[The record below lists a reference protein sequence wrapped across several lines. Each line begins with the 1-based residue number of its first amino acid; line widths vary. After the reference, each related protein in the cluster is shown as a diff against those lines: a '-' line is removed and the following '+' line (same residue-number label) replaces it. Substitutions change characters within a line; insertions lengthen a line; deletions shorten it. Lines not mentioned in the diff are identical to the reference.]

1 MQNTNKFNY
10 LSLYIIIIFFSF
22 LVNFYYS
29 SLGVEPMDSFVLFN
43 GGFKVLNGL
52 APFKDYWLVTGP
64 LMDYLN
70 AFFFKI
76 FDVSWTSYIIHSSL
90 TNSLITVLIFT
101 LFKTLG
107 LNKIYNLIYTLMFA
121 LLMYPSVGV
130 PFVDHHATIF
140 VLSAFCLFIFGVKKK
155 NKKYFFFI
163 PSFLIIGFL
172 CKQTPTTYG
181 VFAIAFLGLIYLF
194 NTNNIKGFLLSVT
207 YGSFLSLII
216 LIFFFY
222 FTEIPIS
229 NFLIQYIYFAGS
241 IGDYRLSNL
250 KPDFFGIMHEFKFII
265 IPFVYSIYLN
275 VIYYKNKL
283 KDEFVILLSMN
294 CFTALM
300 IFHQLLTM
308 NENYIFFLIP
318 LLTALIHTYN
328 LNSNLNRYTKNIFL
342 YSVIALCLFAVTKYH
357 LRYNEQRKFHRLE
370 KVNLENAVD
379 ANIIHTKLKGL
390 KWITKTFSKEP
401 NKEIEIILES
411 IDLLKDEKGKFSVI
425 TDYLFIPAVLNIND
439 YSPNQW
445 YHPTVSYP
453 LKDTKYYNNY
463 KSFFVKK
470 LQINQINKII
480 VVGNGLE
487 DLLALTFNASCFKKT
502 KLGEITFRYLIKK
515 DCDEFR

>member
-10 LSLYIIIIFFSF
+10 LSIYLILIIFSF

-29 SLGVEPMDSFVLFN
+29 SFGIEPMDSFVLFN

-52 APFKDYWLVTGP
+52 IPFKDYWLVTGP

-90 TNSLITVLIFT
+90 TNSFISVLIFI
-101 LFKTLG
+101 LFKNLG
-107 LNKIYNLIYTLMFA
+107 LNKIYNLFYTLMFS

-130 PFVDHHATIF
+130 PFVDHHSTIF
-140 VLSAFCLFIFGVKKK
+140 VLSAFCLFILGVKRK
-155 NKKYFFFI
+155 NEKYFFFI
-163 PSFLIIGFL
+163 PALLIIGFL

-194 NTNNIKGFLLSVT
+194 YTNNIKNFLLSAT
-207 YGSFLSLII
+207 FGSFLSLLL

-222 FTEIPIS
+222 LTKIPIS
-229 NFLIQYIYFAGS
+229 DFLTQYIYFAGS

-250 KPDFFGIMHEFKFII
+250 KPDFFGIIHEFKFIL
-265 IPFVYSIYLN
+265 IPFAYSIYLN
-275 VIYYKNKL
+275 VIYYKNKT

-294 CFTALM
+294 FFTILM
-300 IFHQLLTM
+300 IFHQILTM

-318 LLTALIHTYN
+318 LLTAFIHIYN
-328 LNSNLNRYTKNIFL
+328 INKYAKNIFL
-342 YSVIALCLFAVTKYH
+342 YSIIALCLFAVTKYH
-357 LRYNEQRKFHRLE
+357 LRYNDQRKFHRLE
-370 KVNLENAVD
+370 KVDLEKAVD
-379 ANIIHTKLKGL
+379 ANLINTKLQGL
-390 KWITKTFSKEP
+390 KWITKSFSKEP
-401 NKEIEIILES
+401 NEEIKIILES
-411 IDLLKDEKGKFSVI
+411 IDLLKNEKGKFSII
-425 TDYLFIPAVLNIND
+425 TDYLFIPVVLNIND

-445 YHPTVSYP
+445 YHPRVSFP

-480 VVGNGLE
+480 IVGNGLE
-487 DLLALTFNASCFKKT
+487 DLLTLTFNTNCFKKT
-502 KLGEITFRYLIKK
+502 KLGEITFRYEIKK
-515 DCDEFR
+515 DCGEFR

>member
-29 SLGVEPMDSFVLFN
+29 SLGVEPVDSFVLFN

-107 LNKIYNLIYTLMFA
+107 LNKIYNLIYTLMFS

-140 VLSAFCLFIFGVKKK
+140 LLSAFCLFILGVKKK
-155 NKKYFFFI
+155 NEKYFFFI
-163 PSFLIIGFL
+163 PSLLIIGFL

-181 VFAIAFLGLIYLF
+181 VFSIAFLGLIYLF
-194 NTNNIKGFLLSVT
+194 NTNIKNFLLSVT
-207 YGSFLSLII
+207 YGSFLSLFF

-222 FTEIPIS
+222 LTKIPIS
-229 NFLIQYIYFAGS
+229 DFLTQYIYFAGS
-241 IGDYRLSNL
+241 IGDYRFSNL
-250 KPDFFGIMHEFKFII
+250 ELDFYGIIHEFKFIL
-265 IPFVYSIYLN
+265 IPFVYLIYLN
-275 VIYYKNKL
+275 VIYYKNKK
-283 KDEFVILLSMN
+283 KDEFIILLSIN
-294 CFTALM
+294 FFTALM
-300 IFHQLLTM
+300 IFHQILTM

-318 LLTALIHTYN
+318 LLTAFIHTYN
-328 LNSNLNRYTKNIFL
+328 TNKYTKNIFL
-342 YSVIALCLFAVTKYH
+342 YSIIALCLFAVTKYH
-357 LRYNEQRKFHRLE
+357 LRFNEQRKFHRLE
-370 KVNLENAVD
+370 KVNLDKAVD
-379 ANIIHTKLKGL
+379 AKIIHSKLEGL
-390 KWITKTFSKEP
+390 KWITKTFSEEP
-401 NKEIEIILES
+401 NKEIQIILES
-411 IDLLKDEKGKFSVI
+411 IDLIKNEKGNFSVI

-439 YSPNQW
+439 NSPNQW
-445 YHPTVSYP
+445 YHPRVSYP
-453 LKDTKYYNNY
+453 LKNTKYYDKY

-470 LQINQINKII
+470 LKMKEIDKII
-480 VVGNGLE
+480 IVGNGLE
-487 DLLALTFNASCFKKT
+487 NLLASTFNASCFKKT
-502 KLGEITFRYLIKK
+502 KLGEITFRLKIKK
-515 DCDEFR
+515 ECSEFK